1 MAKLRVVEV
10 REETPAEA
18 AQRDWFEKQVL
29 ASPGNLEDT
38 ARLIIG
44 LITGLLGVLFGV
56 LTVSAEHLPAYL
68 SLPLVRWLGTAT
80 VVAFLFALLAA
91 LIVVLPLRQVTHSA
105 RPDDQARTF
114 DHLLRSKARAL
125 YIAVVVFW
133 LGVAGLS
140 GVLVLALLFRP

>member
-68 SLPLVRWLGTAT
+68 GLPLVRWLGTAT

-91 LIVVLPLRQVTHSA
+91 LIVVLPLRLVTHSA
-105 RPDDQARTF
+105 RPDDQAGAF
-114 DHLLRSKARAL
+114 DRLLWGKARAL
-125 YIAVVVFW
+125 YFAVVVFG

-140 GVLVLALLFRP
+140 GVLAAALLFRP